1 MFTRATISTV
11 IVIAACLPAAAAHAD
26 EEPLPV
32 FVLGGQSNMA
42 GGGHSKNLPAEL
54 RQPNENVLIFDG
66 KEWKPLAP
74 GGRFGPEVT
83 FGAAMAKALGR
94 KIGIIKFA
102 VSGSH
107 LVWDWN
113 PAGKAKNN
121 VYAKALAFVTK
132 ARKSRPIE
140 IRGMLWMQGERD
152 SLYPG
157 AAKKYAANLDLLVK
171 SVRKDYQ
178 SPNMTFVLGRVN
190 PKPARYKF
198 VKVVRKAQQEL
209 KLPRTAWVDCDKLAK
224 HGDGVHYNAA
234 GQRALGK
241 LFADATLKLLKTPA
255 AKQD

>member
-1 MFTRATISTV
+1 MPTTAIILTIILVS
-11 IVIAACLPAAAAHAD
+11 AAAHAG

-32 FVLGGQSNMA
+32 FMLGGQSNMA

-54 RQPNENVLIFDG
+54 RGPNENVLIFDG
-66 KEWKPLAP
+66 KGWKPLKA

-94 KIGIIKFA
+94 KIGIVKFA

-113 PAGKAKNN
+113 PAGKARNN
-121 VYAKALAFVTK
+121 VYAKALATVTQ

-198 VKVVRKAQQEL
+198 VKIVRKAQQEL
-209 KLPRTAWVDCDKLAK
+209 KLPRTAWVDCDKLAR
-224 HGDGVHYNAA
+224 HRDGVHYNAA
-234 GQRALGK
+234 GQMALGK
-241 LFADATLKLLKTPA
+241 LFAEATLKLLKTPVP
-255 AKQD
+255 KQD